1 MTCFS
6 NDFLIKD
13 RFYGEAVFFRIELR
27 TAFQSI

>member
-13 RFYGEAVFFRIELR
+13 RFYREAVFFHIELR

>member
-13 RFYGEAVFFRIELR
+13 RFYEEAVFFRIELC
-27 TAFQSI
+27 TAFRSI

>member
-1 MTCFS
+1 MTCFL

-27 TAFQSI
+27 TAF

>member
-27 TAFQSI
+27 TAF